1 VQLNDKFFQIH
12 PQIDINIKKGTFLY
26 ENKNIFTNCT
36 FGKITASQKANLS
49 INKKIVIHKFKFCI
63 GIEHNVLFRLF
74 FNQRFFDCI
83 EFTDNFKGV

>member
-49 INKKIVIHKFKFCI
+49 INKKIVIHKFKI
-63 GIEHNVLFRLF
+63 
-74 FNQRFFDCI
+74 FNRH
-83 EFTDNFKGV
+83 